1 MTHHKYSPKINFK
14 FNPQTA
20 RIFKQTAPK
29 KVSRN
34 SFNNKKT
41 SYNSNKGFNLLNII
55 FTLAGIFSVVS
66 FGLIFSP
73 SFASAKVASAQI
85 QSSKQ
90 VTITTNYNSQEYNP
104 INKGKSFLQPVQVNE
119 IEKK

>member
-1 MTHHKYSPKINFK
+1 MTHHKYSPKNNFK

-34 SFNNKKT
+34 SLNNKKA

-55 FTLAGIFSVVS
+55 FTFAGIFSLIS

-73 SFASAKVASAQI
+73 SFASAKVANAQA
-85 QSSKQ
+85 QKVNQ
-90 VTITTNYNSQEYNP
+90 VTIITNYNSQEYNP
-104 INKGKSFLQPVQVNE
+104 INKGKSFLQP
-119 IEKK
+119 IELAQTAK